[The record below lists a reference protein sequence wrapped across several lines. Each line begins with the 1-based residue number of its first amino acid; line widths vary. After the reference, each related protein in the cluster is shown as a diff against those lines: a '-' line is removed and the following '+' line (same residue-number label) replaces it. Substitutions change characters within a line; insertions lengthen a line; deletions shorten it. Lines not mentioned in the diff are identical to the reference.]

1 MNIKAL
7 GFLQCLTSKTEQ
19 SRNFVANF
27 SVKTDFETSTRNT
40 FQKFS
45 AQPV

>member
-1 MNIKAL
+1 MDIEAL
-7 GFLQCLTSKTEQ
+7 GFLQYLTSKIEQ
-19 SRNFVANF
+19 SESLVANF
-27 SVKTDFETSTRNT
+27 YVKTDFETSTRNT